1 MVNMIFEIAIGLI
14 LTLALFI
21 GFGGV
26 LAGGALELL
35 GGVLL
40 FAGVGTVIASRDPLL
55 IGLVLLLFVKK
66 LVSRPKPKNELDYY
80 GGSYPWYSP

>member
-1 MVNMIFEIAIGLI
+1 MVNMIFEIVVGLI
-14 LTLALFI
+14 LVLALFI

-35 GGVLL
+35 GGAIL

-55 IGLVLLLFVKK
+55 IGLVLLLFMKK
-66 LVSRPKPKNELDYY
+66 LTSHPKPKTDLDYH